1 MTRACS
7 TPCHS
12 APCAGACRPRGIG
25 LRRSRRGAVYVEVI
39 VAIIPVLIFFLGLLQ
54 LAMIFSAHLVVRHAA
69 TRAVRSAVVVLDDDP
84 EHYAQTERGL
94 VTYHD
99 PNGGSGSSTLQY
111 LQDLGDVFG
120 IKMPTNEIGN
130 LLNSQAGPRLSAIE
144 QAAYM
149 PLAVLAPTPDTL
161 LKLFGMGNGTLS
173 QVGNGGRFLMGFL
186 LYNHAAAMITLR
198 NADGAVATSI
208 PSDGL
213 VTVRV
218 TYLYFCA
225 VPIVN
230 YFMCDSMLKLSGL
243 DQLDDA
249 ARSAY
254 ESVSQGGIEGVRG
267 VKDQLHTDLQ
277 KISDK
282 VGNLARDLQYA
293 ESPEFLLPFLS
304 GRGRFKMMS
313 AEMTLPNQGACYYAG
328 SSCFAATPPDKAA
341 GTNKAAAPAP
351 AADEDDE

>member
-1 MTRACS
+1 MTRAC
-7 TPCHS
+7 PALRRG
-12 APCAGACRPRGIG
+12 APCAEDRCARARRVTGTARQ
-25 LRRSRRGAVYVEVI
+25 RRSRRGAVYVEVI
-39 VAIIPVLIFFLGLLQ
+39 VAIIPVMMFFFGLLQ

-69 TRAVRSAVVVLDDDP
+69 ERAARSAVVVLDDDP
-84 EHYAQTERGL
+84 ELYAKEERGL

-99 PNGGSGSSTLQY
+99 PNGGSGSSTLKY
-111 LQDLGDVFG
+111 LQDLGDVLG
-120 IKMPTNEIGN
+120 IKMPTNEISGM
-130 LLNSQAGPRLSAIE
+130 LNSDAGPRLSAIQ

-149 PLAVLAPTPDTL
+149 PLSVLAPTPDTL
-161 LKLFGMGNGTLS
+161 LKLFGMGDSGIS

-186 LYNHAAAMITLR
+186 LYDRAAAMITLR
-198 NADGAVATSI
+198 DANGFVANSV

-225 VPIVN
+225 IPIVN
-230 YFMCDSMLKLSGL
+230 YFMCDSLLKLSGL

-249 ARSAY
+249 AKSAY
-254 ESVSQGGIEGVRG
+254 ESVSQGGIDGARG
-267 VKDQLHTDLQ
+267 VKDQLHGDLQ

-293 ESPEFLLPFLS
+293 QSPEFLLPFLS

-313 AEMTLPNQGACYYAG
+313 AEMTLPNQGACYYPG
-328 SSCFAATPPDKAA
+328 SSCFAGTMPVNKDDK
-341 GTNKAAAPAP
+341 
-351 AADEDDE
+351 

>member
-1 MTRACS
+1 
-7 TPCHS
+7 
-12 APCAGACRPRGIG
+12 
-25 LRRSRRGAVYVEVI
+25 
-39 VAIIPVLIFFLGLLQ
+39 VAIIPVMIFFFGLLQ

-69 TRAVRSAVVVLDDDP
+69 ERAARSAVVVLDDDP
-84 EHYAQTERGL
+84 EHYANTDRGL

-99 PNGGSGSSTLQY
+99 PNGGNGSTTLKY

-120 IKMPTNEIGN
+120 IKMPTNEISG
-130 LLNSQAGPRLSAIE
+130 LLNSDAGPRLSAIQ

-149 PLAVLAPTPDTL
+149 PLAVLAPSPDTL
-161 LKLFGMGNGTLS
+161 FKLFGMGSGGLS

-186 LYNHAAAMITLR
+186 LYDRAATMVTLR
-198 NADGAVATSI
+198 NPDGQVATSI

-225 VPIVN
+225 IPIVN

-254 ESVSQGGIEGVRG
+254 ESVSQGGIEGARG
-267 VKDQLHTDLQ
+267 VKDQLHGDLQ

-293 ESPEFLLPFLS
+293 ESPELLLPFLS

-313 AEMTLPNQGACYYAG
+313 AEMTLPNQGACYYPG
-328 SSCFAATPPDKAA
+328 SSCFA
-341 GTNKAAAPAP
+341 GTLP
-351 AADEDDE
+351 AAKDDK